1 MGATSVSTSGF
12 QVSVG
17 GVLIGTFAGGTNN
30 AAFVVTLNDAATP
43 IRTQTLLRAI
53 TFRSTSENPSQL
65 PRTVRVILTDGD
77 GGTSI
82 AVSKTVNVVAVI
94 DIPIIRAFDTAIT
107 YTENG
112 IPLLLDIDAT
122 IVDVDSANFDTG
134 QLIVQIAANGQA
146 ADIISIKPRGIGAG
160 AVAINAN
167 QVSVGGTVVGSFSG
181 GTNNAPFVVL
191 LNVSATPGLV
201 QTLLRAIAFSSS
213 SENPSILPRTVQ
225 VTLNDGDGGTSAP
238 VTKTVNVLA
247 VNDAPVVGAF
257 DTAISYTRGGSPLLL
272 DIDATVSDVDATNFN
287 AGKLTVSVSV
297 NRQLSDVISILVGG
311 VGAFQISVSGQTVLV
326 GGVAIGTYAGGSNG
340 SALVVSLNTAA
351 TADRVQTLL
360 RATAFSNTS
369 SQSVLA
375 RTVRVTLTDGVG
387 GTSLPVNKTVNI
399 L

>member
-1 MGATSVSTSGF
+1 M
-12 QVSVG
+12 
-17 GVLIGTFAGGTNN
+17 
-30 AAFVVTLNDAATP
+30 
-43 IRTQTLLRAI
+43 
-53 TFRSTSENPSQL
+53 
-65 PRTVRVILTDGD
+65 
-77 GGTSI
+77 
-82 AVSKTVNVVAVI
+82 
-94 DIPIIRAFDTAIT
+94 
-107 YTENG
+107 
-112 IPLLLDIDAT
+112 
-122 IVDVDSANFDTG
+122 DVDSANFDTG
-134 QLIVQIAANGQA
+134 QLTVQLAANGQA
-146 ADIISIKPRGIGAG
+146 TDIISIKPRGIGAN
-160 AVAINAN
+160 AVTINAN

-181 GTNNAPFVVL
+181 GTNNTPFVVL
-191 LNVSATPGLV
+191 LNVSATPALV

-213 SENPSILPRTVQ
+213 SENPSVLPRTVQ

-311 VGAFQISVSGQTVLV
+311 SGTLQVSISGQTVLV

-351 TADRVQTLL
+351 TADRVQSLL
-360 RATAFSNTS
+360 RAIAFSNTS